1 MFILSIKSSH
11 FKSTDHGD
19 KISILSYLL
28 CKFKNVSQPQFLISV
43 SSVRDLVLSSVFIVL
58 ESESSAPPQMRADV
72 EGSTSSD
79 STSKKQSSVD
89 TAEAVVDKT
98 ELELIREAAELQHLQ
113 ASSLRGDQD
122 KVSQ

>member
-28 CKFKNVSQPQFLISV
+28 CKFKNVSQPQFLIAV
-43 SSVRDLVLSSVFIVL
+43 SSVRGLVLSSVFIVL
-58 ESESSAPPQMRADV
+58 ESESSVTP
-72 EGSTSSD
+72 SSSD
-79 STSKKQSSVD
+79 STSKKQCSVD

-98 ELELIREAAELQHLQ
+98 ELELIREAAELQLLQ